1 MSCET
6 TTTSCDRTSSPSMI
20 SMTSSSMI
28 SMTSMTSSMMS
39 TMFMWEKA
47 KIVLHEMLIDQR
59 GYFRLC
65 QHATKSYILFLFKKS
80 CVLSSSSPDTL
91 PGTIKPDTLP
101 GAINP
106 DIMPGTINPDT
117 IIYLC
122 EREKLNIDG
131 LKEVIE
137 TLQSFQIKKCLLVY
151 KSMMTA
157 SSKKALDH
165 MFDYDIELWNLSELQ
180 YNLTKH
186 SLYIPHERLRDSEIA
201 KCIQEID
208 IPRLPKISKND
219 PVVRFFGWKRNYVLR
234 IHRKDG
240 SIAYRIVK

>member
-1 MSCET
+1 
-6 TTTSCDRTSSPSMI
+6 
-20 SMTSSSMI
+20 
-28 SMTSMTSSMMS
+28 
-39 TMFMWEKA
+39 MFMWEKA
-47 KIVLHEMLIDQR
+47 KIVLHEMLIDHR
-59 GYFRLC
+59 GYSRLC
-65 QHATKSYILFLFKKS
+65 QHATNSYILFLFKKS
-80 CVLSSSSPDTL
+80 VVLSSSSSSE
-91 PGTIKPDTLP
+91 
-101 GAINP
+101 
-106 DIMPGTINPDT
+106 IMHPDT

-137 TLQSFQIKKCLLVY
+137 TLQSFQIKKCILVY

-157 SSKKALDH
+157 SAKKALDH

-186 SLYIPHERLRDSEIA
+186 SLYIRHERLRDSEIA
-201 KCIQEID
+201 KCIPDID

-219 PVVRFFGWKRNYVLR
+219 PVVRFFGWKRNHVLR

-240 SIAYRIVK
+240 SLAYRIVK

>member
-6 TTTSCDRTSSPSMI
+6 PLPPTTPSLKPTIISQMETS
-20 SMTSSSMI
+20 
-28 SMTSMTSSMMS
+28 SMTSSMTSFLTS

-47 KIVLHEMLIDQR
+47 KIVLHEMLIDHR
-59 GYFRLC
+59 GYSRLC
-65 QHATKSYILFLFKKS
+65 QHATNPYILFLFKKS
-80 CVLSSSSPDTL
+80 VVLSSSSSSD
-91 PGTIKPDTLP
+91 IM
-101 GAINP
+101 NP
-106 DIMPGTINPDT
+106 DM

-137 TLQSFQIKKCLLVY
+137 TLQSFRIKKCILVY

-157 SSKKALDH
+157 SAKKALDH

-186 SLYIPHERLRDSEIA
+186 SLYIRHERLRDSEIV
-201 KCIQEID
+201 KCIPEID

-219 PVVRFFGWKRNYVLR
+219 PVVRFFGWKRNHVLR